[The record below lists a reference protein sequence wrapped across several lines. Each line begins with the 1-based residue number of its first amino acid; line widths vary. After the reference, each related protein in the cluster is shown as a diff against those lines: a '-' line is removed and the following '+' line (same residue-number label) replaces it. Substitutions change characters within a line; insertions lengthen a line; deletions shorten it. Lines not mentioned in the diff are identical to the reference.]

1 MRETAYDPLRRKLW
15 GWVISAN
22 NGYGGDVDDLIEIL
36 NWNGWDCPEDL
47 EETD

>member
-1 MRETAYDPLRRKLW
+1 MRETAYDPLRRAIWEL
-15 GWVISAN
+15 ISAADN
-22 NGYGGDVDDLIEIL
+22 RIDPDDLIEIL